1 MGIDSDH
8 RFGHEIVPLH
18 YQIVLEPDIAGGTF
32 SGSEVVAFELN
43 ETTDAIVLNT
53 IELDIVQA
61 NVTGNGHE
69 VAAAIS
75 YDEDLQRATLAL
87 GETIES
93 GTYQL
98 SVTFTGILNDQLHGF
113 YLSRYIDPEGNEKT
127 IATSQ
132 LQATD
137 ARRAFPCWDQP
148 DLKATFGV
156 TLIVEAGHM
165 AIANGPEIGRTT
177 LDNGKVEVRFAT
189 TMKMSTYIVAFV
201 VGELEASETIDVDG
215 VPLRVIHAPGKGD
228 LTAFAL
234 EVGAFCLRYFAD
246 YYGVPYPG
254 QKMDMLAI
262 PDFAWGAMENLG
274 AVTYRETALLVDTD
288 TATQAELN
296 RVALV
301 IAHELAHMWFGDLV
315 TMGWWEGIWLNE
327 AFATFMENKGV
338 DAFRPDWNQWLAF
351 GADRQNALEIDALH
365 ATRPIELAVGAPDEA
380 AAMFDTLTYEKGGAV
395 LRMLEQYLGEGVF
408 RKGISL
414 YLKKHSHANTV
425 TSDLWHALG
434 EASGEPVAEIMESW
448 IYQGGYPRLS
458 AARTTDG
465 KIAVFQEHYRF
476 LDNGDDT
483 WMVPLLYSSDNGSGR
498 VIVQG
503 DIKLDLGANPLLN
516 AGGSGFF
523 SIGYDDELLG
533 EISGRLH
540 SLDAE
545 ERFSIISDT
554 WSSVLSGDVDG
565 GAFLD
570 LVSSLGGE
578 REPAIWSVIVKGIS
592 ELDNVVSSDR
602 RPELQKFVRD
612 LMGDVGDELG
622 WEAVDGEP
630 DLIRQLRGIV
640 LSSLG
645 ALGQDPGVR
654 AHALAFLD
662 AAILDPTS
670 VDGDVAAAALHVVA
684 SDGSVEDFEG
694 FVDAYRDAPNAQVA
708 NRYLRA
714 AAAVPEDSAAQK
726 LFEMVLDG
734 SVRRQDSFWVLALML
749 GQRQTGA
756 ATWQRITERWDEVLA
771 TMPKQNVR
779 RMFDLI
785 QNRSEPEIAA
795 EIKKWLD
802 THPLGGAAKLIQQQ
816 LERLEIRVGL
826 REREATTLAI
836 PHR

>member
-1 MGIDSDH
+1 MGNDSDY
-8 RFGHEIVPLH
+8 RFGREIVPSH
-18 YQIVLEPDIAGGTF
+18 YQIMLEPDIAGATF
-32 SGSEVVAFELN
+32 SGSEVIDFELH
-43 ETTDAIVLNT
+43 EPTDTIVLNS
-53 IELDIVQA
+53 IELDITTA
-61 NVTGNGHE
+61 TVTGNGRTLDAE
-69 VAAAIS
+69 VS
-75 YDEDLQRATLAL
+75 YDEDLERATLTL
-87 GETIES
+87 GETIDP
-93 GTYQL
+93 GDYQL
-98 SVTFTGILNDQLHGF
+98 SLVFTGLLNDQLHGF
-113 YLSRYIDPEGNEKT
+113 YLSKYTDPDGNEKT
-127 IATSQ
+127 IATTQ

-156 TLIVEAGHM
+156 TLIVESDHM
-165 AIANGPEIGRTT
+165 AITNGPEIGRETRT
-177 LDNGKVEVRFAT
+177 NGKVEVRFAT

-201 VGELEASETIDVDG
+201 VGELEASETVDVDG
-215 VPLRVIHAPGKGD
+215 VPLRVIHAPGKAH
-228 LTAFAL
+228 LTPFAL
-234 EVGAFCLRYFAD
+234 EAGAFCLRYFAD

-351 GADRQNALEIDALH
+351 GVDRQNALEIDALH

-395 LRMLEQYLGEGVF
+395 LRMLEQYLGEDVF

-414 YLKKHSHANTV
+414 YLKKHSYANTV
-425 TSDLWHALG
+425 TSDLWDALG

-458 AARTTDG
+458 ATRTTGG
-465 KIAVFQEHYRF
+465 KIAVSQEHYRF

-483 WMVPLLYSSDNGSGR
+483 WMVPLLYSSDKGSGR

-533 EISGRLH
+533 EVSGRLR

-554 WSSVLSGDVDG
+554 WSSVLSGDVGG
-565 GAFLD
+565 GAFLN

-592 ELDNVVSSDR
+592 ELDNVASSDR

-612 LMGDVGDELG
+612 LMGDVGEQLG

-630 DLIRQLRGIV
+630 DLTRQLRGIV
-640 LSSLG
+640 LRSLG

-654 AHALAFLD
+654 AQALAFLD
-662 AAILDPTS
+662 AASLDPTS

-694 FVDAYRDAPNAQVA
+694 FVDAYHGAPNAQVA

-714 AAAVPEDSAAQK
+714 ATAVPEDSAAQK

-785 QNRSEPEIAA
+785 QNRSEPKIAA
-795 EIKKWLD
+795 EIKTWLD